1 MRVEAAAALAAGL
14 TLLAAACGSS
24 APAPP
29 PGSVTLTPQ
38 ERRGKVLFTRHCGA
52 CHTLADAGTK
62 GIAGPDFD
70 AHPWRAVTVGE
81 SIASGPGVMPAGLL
95 AGPAA
100 DAVAAYVAAVTR
112 R

>member
-1 MRVEAAAALAAGL
+1 VA
-14 TLLAAACGSS
+14 
-24 APAPP
+24 
-29 PGSVTLTPQ
+29 LTPQ
-38 ERRGKVLFTRHCGA
+38 EQRGKQLFASHCGD

-62 GIAGPDFD
+62 GAAGPDLD

-81 SIASGPGVMPAGLL
+81 SIASGPGVMPAGILS
-95 AGPAA
+95 GTAA